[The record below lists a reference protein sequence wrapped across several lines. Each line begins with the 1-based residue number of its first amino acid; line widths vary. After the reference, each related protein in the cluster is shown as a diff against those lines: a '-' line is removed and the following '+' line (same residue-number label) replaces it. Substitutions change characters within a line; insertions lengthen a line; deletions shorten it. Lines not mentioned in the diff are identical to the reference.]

1 MTPHDPGV
9 QQVGV
14 QAVRNRGEAM
24 DGGDRLEET
33 GQKSDR
39 SNFTGAPPTLQ
50 RELSC
55 VRAY

>member
-14 QAVRNRGEAM
+14 QAVRNRGGAM

-50 RELSC
+50 RESSC
-55 VRAY
+55 G